1 MAWTKSEN
9 QNLTK
14 DERGWE
20 KGNPRKYTEA
30 DENIVLK
37 IHKELESYNDG
48 FFTGASAIL
57 QVYRKEY
64 PGIKS
69 PSLRYI
75 GRVLSK
81 HGKVTKQR
89 GRNKGASRYLLYPA
103 HTINNLGERLLE
115 IDFIGKKFIEGRTEP
130 INFIAFSLRNP
141 VLKHFRR
148 VSGDTAE
155 NVIKE
160 SKRFFREFCKP
171 DVVKV
176 DNAFAMRGSSSGERP
191 ISKVMMFFLQNE
203 ITPIFTAPRK
213 PWNQASIEGAN
224 SVFSRKLWNRFEF
237 RNLKEIDAK
246 LEKFNEAYRK
256 YCEFPDQPLQ
266 DKKKRNYIPKI
277 YYIRKV
283 YEEEEC
289 KKGYIEVANTKV
301 LLPAEYIN
309 LFVLAGWNL
318 KEEELTINLEREK
331 RLLTINKIP
340 FKINPVSKEKLSGFL
355 KKY

>member
-9 QNLTK
+9 RDFTK
-14 DERGWE
+14 DRRGWQ
-20 KGNPRKYTEA
+20 KGKPRQYTEA
-30 DENIVLK
+30 DEYRVLE
-37 IHKELESYNDG
+37 IREELERDKI

-57 QVYRKEY
+57 QVYKEKY
-64 PGIKS
+64 PDIKS
-69 PSLRYI
+69 PSLRFI

-81 HGKVTKQR
+81 HGKATKHR
-89 GRNKGASRYLLYPA
+89 GRNKGASRYLLYPEY
-103 HTINNLGERLLE
+103 TINNLGERLLE

-130 INFIAFSLRNP
+130 VDFIAFSLRKP

-237 RNLKEIDAK
+237 RNLNEIDEK
-246 LEKFNEAYRK
+246 LELFNEAYRK

-266 DKKKRNYIPKI
+266 NKEKSNYIPKI
-277 YYIRKV
+277 YYIKKV
-283 YEEEEC
+283 YDEEEYE
-289 KKGYIEVANTKV
+289 KGYIEVANTKV
-301 LLPAEYIN
+301 FLPLEYIN
-309 LFVLAGWNL
+309 LFVLAEWNL
-318 KEEELTINLEREK
+318 KEENLTINLEREK
-331 RLLTINKIP
+331 ELLTIDKIP
-340 FKINPVSKEKLSGFL
+340 FKINPVSKEKLSDFL